1 MNKDELRDAATNI
14 KTSEVERTWQAYL
27 TLPYRSKSE
36 YKALVHGYAAGYEAG
51 KPKWIPIR
59 SADDLAQPEGLYWV
73 TCQIDGRRFT
83 ATAVLSVDDEL
94 PGNAVAFCRISEPE
108 PYTEGE

>member
-1 MNKDELRDAATNI
+1 MKDERREAARDAAYRYLDWD
-14 KTSEVERTWQAYL
+14 EPVENDHCV
-27 TLPYRSKSE
+27 PE
-36 YKALVHGYAAGYEAG
+36 YTGYIAGYIVGYDAG

-59 SADDLAQPEGLYWV
+59 SADDLAQPAGLYWV

-83 ATAVLSVDDEL
+83 ATAALSIDDEL
-94 PGNAVAFCRISEPE
+94 PGNTVAFCRISEPE